1 METFSQLVHIL
12 AVLSLIIP
20 WCNETRGCQSDAA
33 YAELCPSRR
42 EALKEKVTSH
52 PPVKEQMPHQSNT
65 WQEEQVSLLGT
76 RDALGTVAGMAILLT
91 HMNSQAHRPQSHTL
105 TDQHTHTHTRSPTPL
120 PGNERYGQR
129 IETEPFPGMMALA
142 TQKPWLLMM
151 YKGRSCCH
159 GTPLTQD
166 WAFNQTGETFVKQS
180 TALTLQC
187 WK

>member
-52 PPVKEQMPHQSNT
+52 PPVKEQMPHRSNT

-105 TDQHTHTHTRSPTPL
+105 TDQHTHAHTHKIPNPSPWEWKIWAENRNRTFS
-120 PGNERYGQR
+120 RDD
-129 IETEPFPGMMALA
+129 
-142 TQKPWLLMM
+142 
-151 YKGRSCCH
+151 
-159 GTPLTQD
+159 GTGHT
-166 WAFNQTGETFVKQS
+166 K
-180 TALTLQC
+180 ALTVDDV
-187 WK
+187 